1 VHFSITNREV
11 VPLFGTEQRK
21 LAKMLTKGKKRK
33 GEDEEDPSQPNK
45 KKKVTAKIT
54 KGRFKGPIDYDKHC
68 GVINDKNLP
77 CSRSLTCKSHS
88 MGAKRAVLGR
98 SKPYDELLLDWN
110 RANNPNFVEPVKRET
125 KQERKERKEKEK
137 AEKKK
142 QAMEAAAAAGI
153 DITKKP
159 AGVGPKKGKRTTAV
173 TLPQPQVDDDNE
185 NLDDIDSEAEMDS
198 LVHAVRTAQSRGLIG
213 SPLAAPCDAGSFF
226 VARRE
231 RLRSCRGLYE
241 NAFKRGGPTS
251 VTTAATATITGGPVF
266 R

>member
-1 VHFSITNREV
+1 
-11 VPLFGTEQRK
+11 
-21 LAKMLTKGKKRK
+21 
-33 GEDEEDPSQPNK
+33 
-45 KKKVTAKIT
+45 
-54 KGRFKGPIDYDKHC
+54 
-68 GVINDKNLP
+68 
-77 CSRSLTCKSHS
+77 

-213 SPLAAPCDAGSFF
+213 TPLAAPCDAGSFF

-241 NAFKRGGPTS
+241 NAFKRGGPMS
-251 VTTAATATITGGPVF
+251 VTAATATITGGPVF